1 MENTQNPPNA
11 QTPPSAK
18 PARKP
23 GKLFPVLFGLWLGA
37 ILAVFV
43 QGFLDGPS
51 GVVEVLATVANAA
64 IVWALAGL
72 LVLFIGEQ
80 ERTRHRASWA
90 DSSTTKSPS
99 FLIGVAVPVVAVLLG
114 ATPAAWA
121 AHRLHATISRA
132 DRIEI
137 RDGGFDCHWQSHS
150 QRALAVITNSAEIAA
165 FNRMIRFKGRASL
178 LRCRCCGYPGID
190 WWRDGKRVALTSL
203 QHGRAIRWD
212 GFTGDRPLTKSAAK
226 ELCRWLEDH
235 GIDPD
240 GSASL
245 SALYAPPA
253 DLAES
258 ESHAE
263 NAESA
268 EPRPGEAGPLPEGAA
283 ERSEAGGVSHAEG
296 AESESH
302 AENAETAE
310 L

>member
-1 MENTQNPPNA
+1 MEKPQKPQNA
-11 QTPPSAK
+11 QIPPPAK
-18 PARKP
+18 SARKP
-23 GKLFPVLFGLWLGA
+23 GKVFPVLFGLWLGA

-43 QGFLDGPS
+43 QGALDAPS
-51 GVVEVLATVANAA
+51 GVVEFLATVANAA

-99 FLIGVAVPVVAVLLG
+99 FLIGVAVPVVAVLLV

-137 RDGGFDCHWQSHS
+137 RDGGFDCHWQTHS
-150 QRALAVITNSAEIAA
+150 QRALAVVTNLAEIAA
-165 FNRMIRFKGRASL
+165 FNRMIRFEGRASL

-268 EPRPGEAGPLPEGAA
+268 EP
-283 ERSEAGGVSHAEG
+283 
-296 AESESH
+296 
-302 AENAETAE
+302 
-310 L
+310 